1 MSMPRS
7 AKDSPF
13 LYSASQVCYLALD
26 GEGRLTQV
34 GHDFRSA
41 EEAYRRA
48 AAGEIRLYAVWPG
61 QYHSDLLAID
71 DLNAFADAFGV
82 ERPDDHVHDLEWK
95 LSPYDDGTSRYADVH
110 VIFRCG
116 CTLGQ
121 GNIRKFSQDMYRQK
135 GWNVAVS
142 KGVSSSRGPA
152 GPEIFTIRV
161 ERRTLHSAEG

>member
-7 AKDSPF
+7 ARNDPVP
-13 LYSASQVCYLALD
+13 YSSSQVCYLALD
-26 GEGRLTQV
+26 SAGQLTQV
-34 GHDFRSA
+34 DHDFRSA
-41 EEAYRRA
+41 EVAYRRA
-48 AAGEIRLYAVWPG
+48 AAGELRLYAVWPG
-61 QYHSDLLAID
+61 KYRSDLFVID

-95 LSPYDDGTSRYADVH
+95 LSPYDDGKSRYADVH

-121 GNIRKFSQDMYRQK
+121 ENIRKFARDMSRQK

-142 KGVSSSRGPA
+142 RGVSSTSGLTGPVVY
-152 GPEIFTIRV
+152 TIHV
-161 ERRTLHSAEG
+161 ERRTLRSAGT